1 MKLGIMQPYF
11 LPYIG
16 YWQLLNAVDKYIIYD
31 DVNYIKGGW
40 INRNRILINKEAKYF
55 TIKLNGASS
64 NKLINEVE
72 VSTDKIYKKKMLKTV
87 EESYKK
93 APFFDRVFPIIEE
106 IIENE
111 EDNLAKYLKYSI
123 EKICNYLEIKTELL
137 LSSELEKDN
146 SLRGKDK
153 VISVCKKMGATEYYN
168 AIGGQELYSFEE
180 FKNNGI
186 ELKFLK
192 TEEIIYKQFTNEF
205 IPNLSILDVM
215 MFNSKEKV
223 KEFLENYTLIS
234 KEIIN

>member
-1 MKLGIMQPYF
+1 MRLGIMQPYF

-55 TIKLNGASS
+55 TIKLNGASP

-93 APFFDRVFPIIEE
+93 APFFDRVFPIVEE

-111 EDNLAKYLKYSI
+111 EENLAKYLKYSI

-153 VISVCKKMGATEYYN
+153 VISICKKMGATEYYN

-180 FKNNGI
+180 FKENGI

-192 TEEIIYKQFTNEF
+192 TEEIIYKQFNNEF
-205 IPNLSILDVM
+205 IANLSILDIL
-215 MFNSKEKV
+215 MFNSKEII
-223 KEFLENYTLIS
+223 KEFLNNYNLI
-234 KEIIN
+234 KRKF